1 MISVALPNGTELPLP
16 TKHLRVGQ
24 QDITVRAPGLG
35 YVTVSINYRPTGAVK
50 SDAAAAAA
58 RREADAQ
65 KAQRDAAPKT
75 QQDVIAMA
83 QREAAV
89 KAQREADAN
98 AQREADARARR
109 EEVAAAR
116 AAEEAA
122 ARREAEAKR
131 AAEERARREADEK
144 AASRKA
150 EEQAQSFM
158 EEQRLKREAMRRD
171 AEAQAAAEKSAS
183 RSPEKEAVPPPA
195 ADAEATGGDDS
206 AAPSEEDDDEE
217 EGESDDGPLA
227 EIEGDL
233 CLGSSLNV
241 AVPDDLLPDG
251 ATPSGLSYQW
261 HRSHDGESWQP
272 IAGAEAARLVL
283 GAEDVGC
290 WLFCEWRY
298 ADGGGAAGAR
308 AKAEGSTEASEAAVR
323 LLPEDRDDLKA
334 ATLAGTF
341 TTPVKTSEGGAT
353 LTVSRDGV
361 RLAHRFG
368 GTRTEKLATGLLRT
382 DASDPLTLWL
392 TADGVG
398 GDANAKQLKVTFETQ
413 QSRDLAALTAECLVS
428 LDKDAA
434 FDAPCQV
441 WEGDEYGP
449 YHGRL
454 HGEVLLLFEGSDA
467 PPEGE
472 EPTEAIL
479 LHGCHTE
486 DVDGD
491 DGAFELSIADADGET
506 FSLNFEQEEERSAWR
521 EAIEGRSAPPAI
533 AHAAHI
539 LIKHRGSRRL
549 ASWRDPDGTKIKL
562 RSQEEAT
569 QMLQGF
575 RREIKAG
582 RRSIEQIA
590 EEASDCDTATHGGDL
605 GWFAAGYM
613 QPEFE
618 EATLALAVGELSDVV
633 TTASGCH
640 LILRVG

>member
-16 TKHLRVGQ
+16 TKHLRAGQ

-35 YVTVSINYRPTGAVK
+35 YVTVSINYRPTGAAK
-50 SDAAAAAA
+50 PAAAADAA

-65 KAQRDAAPKT
+65 KAMRDAAPKT

-171 AEAQAAAEKSAS
+171 AEAQAAAEKT
-183 RSPEKEAVPPPA
+183 EAVPPA

-206 AAPSEEDDDEE
+206 AAPSEEDEEEE

-298 ADGGGAAGAR
+298 ADSGAAGAR
-308 AKAEGSTEASEAAVR
+308 EGRRV
-323 LLPEDRDDLKA
+323 DR
-334 ATLAGTF
+334 
-341 TTPVKTSEGGAT
+341 
-353 LTVSRDGV
+353 
-361 RLAHRFG
+361 
-368 GTRTEKLATGLLRT
+368 
-382 DASDPLTLWL
+382 
-392 TADGVG
+392 GVG
-398 GDANAKQLKVTFETQ
+398 GGGA
-413 QSRDLAALTAECLVS
+413 SAA
-428 LDKDAA
+428 
-434 FDAPCQV
+434 
-441 WEGDEYGP
+441 
-449 YHGRL
+449 
-454 HGEVLLLFEGSDA
+454 
-467 PPEGE
+467 
-472 EPTEAIL
+472 
-479 LHGCHTE
+479 
-486 DVDGD
+486 
-491 DGAFELSIADADGET
+491 
-506 FSLNFEQEEERSAWR
+506 
-521 EAIEGRSAPPAI
+521 
-533 AHAAHI
+533 
-539 LIKHRGSRRL
+539 
-549 ASWRDPDGTKIKL
+549 
-562 RSQEEAT
+562 
-569 QMLQGF
+569 
-575 RREIKAG
+575 
-582 RRSIEQIA
+582 
-590 EEASDCDTATHGGDL
+590 
-605 GWFAAGYM
+605 
-613 QPEFE
+613 
-618 EATLALAVGELSDVV
+618 
-633 TTASGCH
+633 
-640 LILRVG
+640 

>member
-1 MISVALPNGTELPLP
+1 MCI
-16 TKHLRVGQ
+16 
-24 QDITVRAPGLG
+24 
-35 YVTVSINYRPTGAVK
+35 
-50 SDAAAAAA
+50 
-58 RREADAQ
+58 
-65 KAQRDAAPKT
+65 RD
-75 QQDVIAMA
+75 
-83 QREAAV
+83 R
-89 KAQREADAN
+89 
-98 AQREADARARR
+98 
-109 EEVAAAR
+109 
-116 AAEEAA
+116 
-122 ARREAEAKR
+122 
-131 AAEERARREADEK
+131 
-144 AASRKA
+144 
-150 EEQAQSFM
+150 EQAQSFM

-171 AEAQAAAEKSAS
+171 AEAQAAAEKTAS
-183 RSPEKEAVPPPA
+183 RSPEKEAVPTP

-217 EGESDDGPLA
+217 EEGESDDGPLA
-227 EIEGDL
+227 EIDGDL

-392 TADGVG
+392 AADGVG

-434 FDAPCQV
+434 FDAACQV

-467 PPEGE
+467 PPDGE